1 MPFPP
6 LVLTRDLLHFRKV
19 PARQT
24 ALLNVTNSFLSL
36 LTSTDNPSSASIR
49 SIFLPALTAA
59 DARPTSA
66 SSAALDTHL
75 LTLLSTETPQL
86 VLLQTVPT
94 IEQLEAAWRAGV
106 MSGRVFV
113 GAALNAELERAREE
127 DARDEVANLS
137 IMVIA
142 TLAYELAHWIYVKTH
157 GYTPPDYFSDTSSL
171 RTTHTNHSISVSSI
185 HSTGSGSGTLL
196 VPHRNKDDVGTRAV
210 LALLG
215 YDLEL
220 LTYAIGD
227 RQLIKRRYPTR
238 RSPVL
243 TPPILFA
250 LIGDT
255 AGGILDCTSMPPTV
269 SGMVPPHKGGDS
281 MYAVTS
287 VLTPAGLARVHGSC
301 VVHGGGAGDAGSVK
315 VSLEGGREEEEKV
328 FA

>member
-6 LVLTRDLLHFRKV
+6 LVLTRDLLKHFRKV
-19 PARQT
+19 PAHQT
-24 ALLNVTNSFLSL
+24 ALLSVANAFLAL
-36 LTSTDNPSSASIR
+36 LTSTDNPASAAVR
-49 SIFLPALTAA
+49 SIFLPALTAS

-75 LTLLSTETPQL
+75 LTLFSTETPQL

-94 IEQLEAAWRAGV
+94 IEQLEAAWREGQMV
-106 MSGRVFV
+106 GWVFV

-171 RTTHTNHSISVSSI
+171 RTTHTTHSISVSSI
-185 HSTGSGSGTLL
+185 HSSGSGSGTLL

-301 VVHGGGAGDAGSVK
+301 VVHGGAGDAGSVK
-315 VSLEGGREEEEKV
+315 VSLEGGREEGEKV

>member
-24 ALLNVTNSFLSL
+24 ALLSVANSFLAL
-36 LTSTDNPSSASIR
+36 LTSSDNPSSPSLR
-49 SIFLPALTAA
+49 SIFLPALTAT
-59 DARPTSA
+59 DSRP
-66 SSAALDTHL
+66 SSTAALDAHL
-75 LTLLSTETPQL
+75 LNVLGTDTPQI

-94 IEQLEAAWRAGV
+94 VEQVEAAWKEGQ
-106 MSGRVFV
+106 MGGRIFV
-113 GAALNAELERAREE
+113 GAALNNEFERAKEE

-142 TLAYELAHWIYVKTH
+142 TLAYELAQWIYVKTH

-171 RTTHTNHSISVSSI
+171 RTTHTTHSISVSSI
-185 HSTGSGSGTLL
+185 HSTGSSSGTLL

-220 LTYAIGD
+220 VTYAIGS

-238 RSPVL
+238 RSPIL

-255 AGGILDCTSMPPTV
+255 AGGILDCTSMNPTV
-269 SGMVPPHKGGDS
+269 SGMVPPHHRGDS

-287 VLTPAGLARVHGSC
+287 VLTPAGLAKVHGTC
-301 VVHGGGAGDAGSVK
+301 VVNVGGDAGGVK
-315 VSLEGGREEEEKV
+315 VSLEGGREGAEEEKV
-328 FA
+328 YA